1 MEQKSKK
8 IFTQKQID
16 AYNLTLKSKAYNIP
30 MISDNNYIDIKTKT
44 GNWEVGLVIN
54 ITNSSFTFLPLTS
67 PTLPIEVNLNTKDV
81 MYQYFRTN
89 TFPNFPSDQPISP
102 SLLVKDG
109 LFELNSFFCILS
121 NDNFNVNDTF
131 DTPNEIIQLVK
142 GKIYYT
148 ITQLISEVN
157 ISEEV
162 TQDVKTEFINSF
174 LEFAENYFDWVNEN
188 RLIAAMYAI
197 NPLYRL
203 HDKEISLISG
213 IDEMTT
219 LICTLLSNGY
229 TINFMDK
236 LISFV
241 KDGHN
246 KFLFEIL
253 AVLKVL
259 CSYEWIRQSTIDESL
274 AILFTFL
281 DKPNSFLLNEVFQ
294 TKNIEKIIENF
305 LRYDFYPIKEDKRL
319 YLKSKIQFTLGYK
332 FISSKSFA
340 EKKFGIQFL
349 TEILQDQPEN
359 SYKENIKCPLI
370 EFMDEKKLLT
380 TYILLPDIHE
390 ELLNSAKTLI
400 YFFFF
405 HQRDLNTTKPI
416 VNQMI
421 NNYLDNVNAVKI
433 EYLNILSTGAKHMD
447 KRLQDYVIEELFG
460 ELPPAVIDSNII
472 NTVKD
477 IYMSTN
483 NPYALQVLSM
493 ITMSGAKE
501 DIINK
506 SLQAFI
512 DVLQSKK
519 DIDKNT
525 IMKYITV
532 CINSVSNSS
541 VQSLKLLKIILELYL
556 YDLDIKNLLFEI
568 NKKSDIISSF
578 INNLINYIVNENSGE
593 NNLHKT
599 QIYTYAMNVEMRLN
613 VIFLINY
620 MISTTQKTIDILLS
634 MWKIL
639 MENSLSLHLRDIDK
653 NIFGRFIFQH
663 TIDYFKEDEI
673 SFYIFDSILTNEALN
688 PPEKIIYNVQN
699 AFINFFY
706 YVNNKRNKGT
716 YIANIF
722 HPYSAVEVDGYNFLW
737 KTLRTN
743 KNEKVK
749 KSVTA
754 LLLHLLMS
762 PVNCKDN
769 EKRKKDFEDYE
780 KKIFDMLNN
789 KNEIDNA
796 VFLLSRFHF
805 LINEICENENKNQ
818 NQNCKK
824 IDFLFEKKEES
835 KTILIS
841 ENDDVKTVRA
851 IVSAYFK
858 IPKIKVILKINDNI
872 ITEKD
877 DCILFLNIINEKEQI
892 VFVDE
897 SDTYEFANGNKLLIN
912 INKILEKLFEL
923 LNQNDEGLFDKENII
938 NLLKI
943 LEFPQICVFFF
954 NEGDFTD
961 LFYNYHKSFY
971 TLRYLF
977 DKILSKSS
985 DEEFFQKFKKKN
997 ISNIVN
1003 LLYDFSTIKKIDENL
1018 SILYN
1023 SFFDIVKLINFTSE
1037 EHNKHFQIKIIN
1049 SSLSIIKSFCDYN
1062 DELNLNN
1069 QIRKDISSTISK
1081 IILILQSKINYTD
1094 IEFSEINGPILVDIY
1109 SWFLSINDSDCK
1121 ISLLPKL
1128 PFKNKYEASFTILK
1142 TLLNPFSMKNIEKQ
1156 FSNGSKAFLFYTKLS
1171 SLITDTDL
1179 TDNNLEKFEFNLIR
1193 ITRHI
1198 IDYFKNITPSDTNS
1212 LVNEG
1217 YILVLS
1223 AISKSNSRLRKLLAS
1238 SSEFITYLIYNLV
1251 FCDVLDKPIISQF
1264 SFEVST
1270 KTFRKNVFDLLV
1282 ILSIDNAS
1290 FLTCFLTKIIE
1301 NLNIKG
1307 VEQNT
1312 TSTSDVDSRAPRGHI
1327 GLLNNG
1333 FTCYMNSLLQ
1343 QIAMN
1348 VKLSEDILTAKNPDT
1363 SIFPLNESLL
1373 YQLKIV
1379 IAVLKFSIKKYH
1391 NPKHFFNVII
1401 GYDCKQLNP
1410 FEQMD
1415 VDEFFNLLLDRI
1427 EPFFSE
1433 DINPFKKHY
1442 QGLLQYDFIPEK
1454 CGHRST
1460 KVEVFNSL
1468 SLQVRDS
1475 NNINTS
1481 LDVFFDQE
1489 LLDGENMY
1497 YCEQCKKK
1505 VPTIKSIA
1513 IKQLPRCLVIVLKRF
1528 KFDYHQMRKIKIN
1541 TYCSFEHN
1549 INMRKYTADKDSNVI
1564 PNTEYE
1570 LGGFIIHSGDGDRG
1584 HYYSMIKDERNKWFE
1599 FNDTNVKEY
1608 DPKNIPNDAFGSEDQ
1623 SKTVSAYLLFY
1634 YLKGDDYEIKNINS
1648 VNDIEEG
1655 LRNSI
1660 NQDNYNFFLH
1670 SIVISKQY
1678 FDFLGELVINFSS
1691 LHRDEYKLP
1700 LITKNDNI
1708 KIYPLNRDINSI
1720 NDSEIAS
1727 FKFVELNSTDDII
1740 TDTDEFL
1747 QIHHS
1752 LFKLYAKAYFG
1763 FILRTLNEY
1772 KNSYI
1777 DLMKAMINMNE
1788 ENAKWLLSSFSSIK
1802 IPSLFLVREPI
1813 IANRSFYRSTLE
1825 CAMWKLSKNP
1835 KEENIY
1841 ILKTFISFII
1851 YLIINKS
1858 NLLDDLSVHE
1868 LYCLL
1873 TAFSTLSPQFC
1884 LLLSHDMKFCDL
1896 IPFLLNPEK
1905 KNITKNEYDMEANII
1920 LVPNNEGENE
1930 FSPLASKFFAN
1941 KPSNMDGVFQTEL
1954 VMIALEIYKNE
1965 PTNKIFKN
1973 CYSLLFETMMWSKMP
1988 FIRRKI
1994 IQILETGKNDEFLRD
2009 SIDLLINNIK
2019 LADEQFL
2026 DYYLQ
2031 LFDYYIIWLI
2041 SKNNGTE
2048 VKDLLDQYF
2057 NIITENFKYYLV
2069 TIINISNVIYLFK
2082 KINNKQFVQKYMNFI
2097 NQIKD
2102 YLSENKQCP
2111 LYFYNNVLAFKNE
2124 SKNYQKINMSNNDIV
2139 KFNAS
2144 SSIENNNIKNLVKL
2158 IQNLN
2163 LDAISL
2169 DNPYLKMDKKIF
2181 SCVGNNFKFSKGDV
2195 ISVELMGNSI
2205 ITKVL
2210 DDFIE
2215 YAQDDKKI
2223 NCIRQ
2228 NSSNIYLIKDNNLK
2242 DSN

>member
-1 MEQKSKK
+1 MDQKSKK
-8 IFTQKQID
+8 IITQKQID
-16 AYNLTLKSKAYNIP
+16 AYKLSLKSKANNTP
-30 MISDNNYIDIKTKT
+30 MISDNNYIDIKTQT
-44 GNWEVGLVIN
+44 GNWEVGLVLN
-54 ITNSSFTFLPLTS
+54 ITNSSFTILPLTS
-67 PTLPIEVNLNTKDV
+67 PTLPIEVSLNSKDV
-81 MYQYFRTN
+81 IYQYFRTY
-89 TFPNFPSDQPISP
+89 TFPNFPSDQPLSP

-109 LFELNSFFCILS
+109 LFELNSFFSILS

-157 ISEEV
+157 VSEEV
-162 TQDVKTEFINSF
+162 TQDIKTEFINSF

-229 TINFMDK
+229 TIKFMDK
-236 LISFV
+236 LISFI
-241 KDGHN
+241 KDSYN

-253 AVLKVL
+253 AILKVL

-274 AILFTFL
+274 SILFTFL
-281 DKPNSFLLNEVFQ
+281 TKPNSFLLNEIYDS
-294 TKNIEKIIENF
+294 KNIEKIIENF
-305 LRYDFYPIKEDKRL
+305 LSYDFYPITQDKRL
-319 YLKSKIQFTLGYK
+319 YLKSKIQFALGYK
-332 FISSKSFA
+332 LISSKSFA

-349 TEILQDQPEN
+349 IAILHEQSGDE
-359 SYKENIKCPLI
+359 YKENMKNPLI
-370 EFMDEKKLLT
+370 EFMYEKKLLT

-390 ELLNSAKTLI
+390 ELLNSAKNLI
-400 YFFFF
+400 YYFFY
-405 HQRDLNTTKPI
+405 HQRDLNITKPI
-416 VNQMI
+416 VNLML
-421 NNYLDNVNAVKI
+421 NNYLDNVNTVKI

-447 KRLQDYVIEELFG
+447 RKLQDYVIEELFG
-460 ELPPAVIDSNII
+460 SLSPEVIDNNII

-477 IYMSTN
+477 IYMSTD

-519 DIDKNT
+519 NIDKNT
-525 IMKYITV
+525 IMRYITV
-532 CINSVSNSS
+532 CIDSVSNSS
-541 VQSLKLLKIILELYL
+541 VQSLRLLKIVLDLYIN
-556 YDLDIKNLLFEI
+556 DPDIKNLLLEMN
-568 NKKSDIISSF
+568 NKKDIISSF
-578 INNLINYIVNENSGE
+578 INNFINYLVYENSGD
-593 NNLHKT
+593 NLHKT
-599 QIYTYAMNVEMRLN
+599 QIYNYAMNVEMRLN

-634 MWKIL
+634 VWKII
-639 MENSLSLHLRDIDK
+639 MENSLSLNLRDIDK

-673 SFYIFDSILTNEALN
+673 SFYIFDSILDNETLN
-688 PPEKIIYNVQN
+688 PPDKIIYNVQN

-722 HPYSAVEVDGYNFLW
+722 HPYCAMEVDGYKFLW
-737 KTLRTN
+737 KTLQTN
-743 KNEKVK
+743 KKEKVK

-780 KKIFDMLNN
+780 NQIIKMLNN
-789 KNEIDNA
+789 KNEIDSA
-796 VFLLSRFHF
+796 VFFLSRFHY
-805 LINEICENENKNQ
+805 LINEICENVDRSKNKNS
-818 NQNCKK
+818 KVVE
-824 IDFLFEKKEES
+824 FLYEKKEES
-835 KTILIS
+835 KAILIS
-841 ENDDVKTVRA
+841 ENDDIKTVRS
-851 IVSAYFK
+851 IVSANFK

-872 ITEKD
+872 ITEND
-877 DCILFLNIINEKEQI
+877 DCVLFLNIINEKEQI

-912 INKILEKLFEL
+912 VDKILDKLFEL
-923 LNQNDEGLFDKENII
+923 LNENDEGLFDKENIL
-938 NLLKI
+938 NLLKTLDPPKFFI
-943 LEFPQICVFFF
+943 LFF
-954 NEGDFTD
+954 NEGDFSE
-961 LFYNYHKSFY
+961 LFNQFHKSYY
-971 TLRYLF
+971 TLRYIF
-977 DKILSKSS
+977 DKILTKSS
-985 DEEFFQKFKKKN
+985 EEEFFSKFANKN
-997 ISNIVN
+997 IKNIVN
-1003 LLYDFSTIKKIDENL
+1003 LLNDFSTIRKIDENL
-1018 SILYN
+1018 LILYN
-1023 SFFDIVKLINFTSE
+1023 SFFEIIKLINFTSE
-1037 EHNKHFQIKIIN
+1037 EHKKHCQINIIN
-1049 SSLSIIKSFCDYN
+1049 SSLCIIKSLCDYN

-1069 QIRKDISSTISK
+1069 QIRKDISLTISK
-1081 IILILQSKINYTD
+1081 IIEILQSKINYTN
-1094 IEFSEINGPILVDIY
+1094 IEFTEINGSMLVDIF

-1121 ISLLPKL
+1121 ITLLPKL

-1156 FSNGSKAFLFYTKLS
+1156 FSTGSKAFLFYTKLS
-1171 SLITDTDL
+1171 SLITDTNLSD
-1179 TDNNLEKFEFNLIR
+1179 DNLEKFDFNLIR
-1193 ITRHI
+1193 IARHI
-1198 IDYFKNITPSDTNS
+1198 IGYFKNISPSDTNS

-1217 YILVLS
+1217 YIFLLS
-1223 AISKSNSRLRKLLAS
+1223 AMSKSNARLRKLLS
-1238 SSEFITYLIYNLV
+1238 SSTEFITYLIYNLV
-1251 FCDVLDKPIISQF
+1251 FCDVLDKSIISQF

-1282 ILSIDNAS
+1282 ILSIDNTSFLS
-1290 FLTCFLTKIIE
+1290 FLTNIID
-1301 NLNIKG
+1301 NLNVKG

-1312 TSTSDVDSRAPRGHI
+1312 TSTSDVDSRAPGGHI

-1348 VKLSEDILTAKNPDT
+1348 VKLSEDILMSNNPDT
-1363 SIFPLNESLL
+1363 SIFPLNESVL
-1373 YQLKIV
+1373 YQLKMV

-1401 GYDCKQLNP
+1401 GYDCQQLNP

-1433 DINPFKKHY
+1433 GANPFKKHY

-1475 NNINTS
+1475 NSINTS
-1481 LDVFFDQE
+1481 LDVFFDKE

-1528 KFDYHQMRKIKIN
+1528 KFDYHQMKKIKIN
-1541 TYCSFEHN
+1541 TFCSFEHN
-1549 INMRKYTADKDSNVI
+1549 INMMKYTTDKDTI

-1584 HYYSMIKDERNKWFE
+1584 HYYSIIKDDRNKWFE
-1599 FNDTNVKEY
+1599 FNDTNVREY
-1608 DPKNIPNDAFGSEDQ
+1608 DPKNISNDAFGSDNQ

-1634 YLKGDDYEIKNINS
+1634 YLKGKDDEMKNINT
-1648 VNDIEEG
+1648 VNDIEEE

-1678 FDFLGELVINFSS
+1678 FDFLSELVINFSS
-1691 LHRDEYKLP
+1691 VHRDKYKLP

-1708 KIYPLNRDINSI
+1708 TIYPLNRDINSI
-1720 NDSEIAS
+1720 KDSEIAS
-1727 FKFVELNSTDDII
+1727 FKFVELNNSENRTTENDD
-1740 TDTDEFL
+1740 FQL
-1747 QIHHS
+1747 IHHS
-1752 LFKLYAKAYFG
+1752 LFKMYAKAYFG
-1763 FILRTLNEY
+1763 FILRTFNEY

-1802 IPSLFLVREPI
+1802 IPSLFLVKEPI
-1813 IANRSFYRSTLE
+1813 IGNRAFYRSTLE

-1835 KEENIY
+1835 KEDNLY

-1851 YLIINKS
+1851 YLIMNKS
-1858 NLLDDLSVHE
+1858 NLLEDLNVHE

-1873 TAFSTLSPQFC
+1873 TTFSSLSPQFC
-1884 LLLSHDMKFCDL
+1884 LILSNDMKFCDL

-1905 KNITKNEYDMEANII
+1905 KNITKNEYNTKENII
-1920 LVPNNEGENE
+1920 LVPNNEGEKE
-1930 FSPLASKFFAN
+1930 FSPLASKFLAN
-1941 KPSNMDGVFQTEL
+1941 KSNNMDGDFQTEL
-1954 VMIALEIYKNE
+1954 VMTALEIYKND
-1965 PTNKIFKN
+1965 PDNKIFKN

-1994 IQILETGKNDEFLRD
+1994 IEILETGKNDEFLMD
-2009 SIDLLINNIK
+2009 SVDLLINNIK

-2031 LFDYYIIWLI
+2031 IFDYYILWLL
-2041 SKNNGTE
+2041 SKNNETE
-2048 VKDLLDQYF
+2048 IEDLLEQYF
-2057 NIITENFKYYLV
+2057 NIVTENFKYYLV

-2082 KINNKQFVQKYMNFI
+2082 KINTEHLVQKYMNFI
-2097 NQIKD
+2097 NKINV

-2111 LYFYNNVLAFKNE
+2111 LYFYNNVMAFKNE
-2124 SKNYQKINMSNNDIV
+2124 AKNFQKINISNNDIV
-2139 KFNAS
+2139 KFNTS
-2144 SSIENNNIKNLVKL
+2144 SSIENNNIKNLVEL

-2181 SCVGNNFKFSKGDV
+2181 SCVGSNFKFSKGDV
-2195 ISVELMGNSI
+2195 VSVELMGNSI
-2205 ITKVL
+2205 ITRVL

-2215 YAQDDKKI
+2215 YSQEDKKI

-2228 NSSNIYLIKDNNLK
+2228 KLSNIYLIKPNSLK
-2242 DSN
+2242 EGN